1 VGHIKGRRDRGRRKN
16 RGYLRNMT
24 QDKADKTLEWQ
35 DIEEII
41 AQAYKDAEKW
51 FIAWVFT
58 AMALLVS
65 NLLWAIRG

>member
-1 VGHIKGRRDRGRRKN
+1 
-16 RGYLRNMT
+16 MT

-51 FIAWVFT
+51 FIAWVFI

>member
-1 VGHIKGRRDRGRRKN
+1 M
-16 RGYLRNMT
+16 RNMT

-41 AQAYKDAEKW
+41 AQAYKDAKKW